1 MVFLIAIFKKANKF
15 DLGMGDPTNNK
26 QQFTLEED
34 SNEFQMKKIREKQLS
49 EYIQLL
55 SIEFITNKLL
65 KIRDIP

>member
-34 SNEFQMKKIREKQLS
+34 SNEFQIKKIREKQLS

>member
-26 QQFTLEED
+26 QQFSLEED

-49 EYIQLL
+49 
-55 SIEFITNKLL
+55 
-65 KIRDIP
+65 